1 MHYTEKFV
9 NPLRT
14 VLDNL
19 FKTCYIYSLFLRDNP
34 LSTNSFLRDNYN
46 IQLVGKSKKKK
57 YIYIQLVGKYYLI
70 KFIIKLSLR
79 HTIRALTSKIVKNIL
94 FYHLKSQFIYYG
106 ISFYNTFNISD
117 FIFRIQPI
125 KITSTKKKKKKVP
138 QLVSA
143 ATTRKTS
150 PSLCKPNDK

>member
-34 LSTNSFLRDNYN
+34 LSTNSLLRDNYN

-57 YIYIQLVGKYYLI
+57 KYIYIYIQLVGKY
-70 KFIIKLSLR
+70 
-79 HTIRALTSKIVKNIL
+79 
-94 FYHLKSQFIYYG
+94 
-106 ISFYNTFNISD
+106 
-117 FIFRIQPI
+117 
-125 KITSTKKKKKKVP
+125 
-138 QLVSA
+138 
-143 ATTRKTS
+143 
-150 PSLCKPNDK
+150 

>member
-57 YIYIQLVGKYYLI
+57 NIYIYIQLVGKYYLI

-125 KITSTKKKKKKVP
+125 KITSTKKEKK
-138 QLVSA
+138 SH
-143 ATTRKTS
+143 
-150 PSLCKPNDK
+150 N